1 MDERM
6 IVERE
11 LMVINQAG
19 LHLRVASKIVKLL
32 NDFNCDAAIS
42 FDGRVANGKSIMS
55 LTQLIA
61 PPGSIL
67 KLKITGPDAYRAA
80 VELEKL
86 FRNKFEED

>member
-1 MDERM
+1 MF
-6 IVERE
+6 VERE
-11 LMVINQAG
+11 LTVINQAG

-32 NDFNCDAAIS
+32 NDFQCDAMIS
-42 FDGRVANGKSIMS
+42 FDGREANAKSIMS

-61 PPGSIL
+61 PPGSVL
-67 KLKITGPDAYRAA
+67 KLRTTGPDAYRAA